1 MHKMSFEFFFV
12 GHQVGLEKSVRMK
25 HGSQKCL
32 VGFESYVGDFGK
44 YDLNLTFIFGQPEK
58 YLKPRPPCTK

>member
-25 HGSQKCL
+25 HGSQKSL
-32 VGFESYVGDFGK
+32 VGFESYVEI
-44 YDLNLTFIFGQPEK
+44 LENMTLT
-58 YLKPRPPCTK
+58 